1 MTMSSAASPRGAT
14 RPRLSVH
21 ELTAGYGKAVILH
34 QISLQ
39 VEPGEVVAVLGP
51 NGSGKSTLVKAIYGL
66 ADRFAGQ
73 VFLDGADVTGLGVEV
88 LARTGIRYVPQRE
101 NVFPGLTVEENLEMA
116 TFVEKGWRR
125 AQIREAIE
133 GSYQRFPRLA
143 ERRRQPAGTL
153 SGGERQMLA
162 MARALMGQPRLLL
175 LDEPTAALS
184 VSIAGQLFEMIR
196 VIGAEGISVVLVE
209 QNAAG
214 ALEVSDRACVLVNG
228 QVLAAGPSQE
238 IAQDREVV
246 ERVFGRSHRP

>member
-1 MTMSSAASPRGAT
+1 MTTSSPRLAPSKT
-14 RPRLSVH
+14 RPRLFVR
-21 ELTAGYGKAVILH
+21 EITAGYGKAVIVH
-34 QISLQ
+34 QVSLQ

-66 ADRFAGQ
+66 ADRFGGQ
-73 VFLDGADVTGLGVEV
+73 VFFQGTDVTGLSVEA
-88 LARTGIRYVPQRE
+88 LARAGIAYVPQRE

-116 TFVEKGWRR
+116 TFVQKGWRP

-133 GSYQRFPRLA
+133 GSFQRFPRLA

-162 MARALMGQPRLLL
+162 VARALLGRPQLLL

-184 VSIAGQLFEMIR
+184 VAIAGQLFEMIR
-196 VIGAEGISVVLVE
+196 AISAEGISVVLVE

-214 ALEVSDRACVLVNG
+214 ALEISDRAYVLVNG
-228 QVLAAGPSQE
+228 QVLAAGQSHE
-238 IAQDREVV
+238 IAQDGEVV